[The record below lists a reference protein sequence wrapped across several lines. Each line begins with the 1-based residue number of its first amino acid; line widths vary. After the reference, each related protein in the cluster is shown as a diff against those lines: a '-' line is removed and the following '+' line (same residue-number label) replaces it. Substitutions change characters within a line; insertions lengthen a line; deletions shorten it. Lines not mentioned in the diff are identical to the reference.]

1 MSTGQIYVVR
11 SNDTLG
17 NIAKNHNTSVSE
29 LMHVNHI
36 KNPDRIYEG
45 QRIVLPGV
53 PVSTSFDEN
62 KNSNQDEDGWGAL
75 VVQLVDAINHPI
87 HNLEV
92 RIEATSGLWEAR
104 TDEKGV
110 LPALAVKRD
119 EPVKVLVARAQGGMK
134 HIATLIGD
142 GGAQLARLISPK
154 VAVTASLRKH
164 EGPPAAR
171 IPAESRALGE
181 ERSTRSQAGNPVH
194 EVALE
199 CPNPQSLRLVA
210 NFKYRDIIIAAAR
223 RIELSP
229 QAVAAIIN
237 TESGRIPK
245 YIKSPIIDPVT
256 QKPMLGKDGKPL
268 FKKVPNPDWHEG
280 EWDSKS
286 TNTRSSA
293 RGMTQFL
300 DGSWLELACTK
311 GVYLNAKAKQAGWL
325 TAGGFVLSNGKVV
338 TGSIHY
344 SLARVLSSK
353 PYITGPGKASDAN
366 LQALLDLRFD
376 PECSIYTAVD
386 YAKQNMGVLS
396 TAGYSFDSLN
406 DGEKAKIAYLG
417 HHLGGGDA
425 KKFIENTISPTRAQH
440 LLEQQVGI
448 DQARKWA
455 TNNGGDYLAGHR
467 AWLDWFI
474 NDHVKLDHFF
484 CNGKAPSVRT
494 LFTLIDVI
502 KKKV

>member
-17 NIAKNHNTSVSE
+17 KIAKDHNVSVSE
-29 LMHVNHI
+29 MIHVNHI
-36 KNPDRIYEG
+36 KNPDRIDVG
-45 QRIVLPGV
+45 QKIVIPSQSVRTG
-53 PVSTSFDEN
+53 FEAN
-62 KNSNQDEDGWGAL
+62 NNQDEEVDGWGAL
-75 VVQLVDAINHPI
+75 VVQFVDAINRPI
-87 HNLEV
+87 HDLAV
-92 RIEATSGLWEAR
+92 KIESLGGIFEAK

-110 LPALAVKRD
+110 LPPLAVKRD
-119 EPVKVLVARAQGGMK
+119 EPVKVHVARAQGGVK
-134 HIATLIGD
+134 HVATVIGA
-142 GGAQLARLISPK
+142 GAAQHARIISPK
-154 VAVTASLRKH
+154 VAVMASLRKH
-164 EGPPAAR
+164 EGPAAVR
-171 IPAESRALGE
+171 VPAEPRALGD
-181 ERSTRSQAGNPVH
+181 ERSTRSQSGNPVH

-210 NFKYRDIIIAAAR
+210 NFKYRDIIIAAAS
-223 RIELSP
+223 RIGLSP

-237 TESGRIPK
+237 TESGKISR
-245 YIKSPIIDPVT
+245 YIKSPVIDFAT
-256 QKPMLGKDGKPL
+256 QKPKLGKDGKPL
-268 FKKVPNPDWHEG
+268 FKKSPNPDWHEG

-311 GVYLNAKAKQAGWL
+311 GVYLNSKAKQAGWL
-325 TAGGFVLSNGKVV
+325 TAGGFLLSDGKVV
-338 TGSIHY
+338 TCSNHY
-344 SLARVLSSK
+344 SLARVLASK
-353 PYITGPGKASDAN
+353 PYITGPGKSSDAN

-386 YAKQNMGVLS
+386 FAKQNMEILRA
-396 TAGYSFDSLN
+396 AGYSFDALN

-425 KKFIENTISPTRAQH
+425 KKFIENTISPSRAQH
-440 LLEQQVGI
+440 LLEQQVGVADAI
-448 DQARKWA
+448 QRANKK
-455 TNNGGDYLAGHR
+455 NGDYLTAHR
-467 AWLDWFI
+467 AWLDEFV
-474 NDHVKLDHFF
+474 NDHVKLDDFF